1 MDELWTRFQTEY
13 VASLQRRTK
22 WLTANRNLAV
32 GDLVLVIE
40 DLYPRE
46 HWPLAVIIEVFP
58 SDDGLVRRVLVHTA
72 AKKELERDI
81 RKIVLLE
88 REGEGEKVDEFVHGG
103 GGGDD
108 GGEGDDDRG

>member
-1 MDELWTRFQTEY
+1 MDELWNRIQTECI
-13 VASLQRRTK
+13 ANLQRHMK
-22 WLTANRNLAV
+22 WLATHRNLAK
-32 GDLVLVIE
+32 GDLVLVIDE
-40 DLYPRE
+40 LYPRE
-46 HWPLAVIIEVFP
+46 HWPLAVVVEAFP
-58 SDDGLVRRVLVHTA
+58 SEDGLVRRVLLRTS

-88 REGEGEKVDEFVHGG
+88 RGEGEKVDEFVHGG